1 MIAFAKPPKRKE
13 KSNRNDATFESML
26 PAIRRQ
32 AKHAFRAVRGE
43 LREELVAE
51 VVANSFVAFRRLVK
65 RDKADLA
72 YPSVLARFA
81 IQQVRMGRRVGS
93 TLNVRDVTS
102 HYCQRMKGV
111 RLQRLEGADDHR
123 GRWEE
128 IVVEDKTATP
138 ADIVAI
144 RIDFA
149 AWLKSLDRKRRQIV
163 NVLATGETTKETAR
177 KFKLCPGRISQIRS
191 ELRDAW
197 YEFQGETV
205 AS

>member
-1 MIAFAKPPKRKE
+1 MIAFAKPLKAK
-13 KSNRNDATFESML
+13 KKHDDAAFEQML
-26 PAIRRQ
+26 PKIRRQ
-32 AKHAFRAVRGE
+32 AKHAFRAVRRE

-51 VVANSFVAFRRLVK
+51 VIANAFVAFRRLVE

-81 IQQVRMGRRVGS
+81 IKQVRVGRRVGNK
-93 TLNVRDVTS
+93 LNVRDVTS
-102 HYCQRMKGV
+102 CHCQLRKGV
-111 RLQRLEGADDHR
+111 KLQRLCGAHQHG
-123 GRWEE
+123 GRWQD

-144 RIDFA
+144 RIDFSE
-149 AWLKSLDRKRRQIV
+149 WLKSLGRKKRRIAK
-163 NVLATGETTKETAR
+163 VLATGETTKETAR
-177 KFKLCPGRISQIRS
+177 KFKLCPGRISQVRS

-197 YEFQGETV
+197 HEFQGEIA